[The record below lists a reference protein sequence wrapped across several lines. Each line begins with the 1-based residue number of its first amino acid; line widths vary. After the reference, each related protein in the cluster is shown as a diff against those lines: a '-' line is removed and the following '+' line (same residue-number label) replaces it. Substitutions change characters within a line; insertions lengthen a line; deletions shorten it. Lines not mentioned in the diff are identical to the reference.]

1 MTSYARINDKI
12 AIAGQLALEDFP
24 GVAAAGFKAVVN
36 NRPDGEEI
44 GQPTSAEEASAATA
58 AGLGYAH
65 IPVTGG
71 SIREQDVRE
80 LQRVLAQT
88 DGPVLVH
95 CRSGTR
101 SLTLYAIGEVLDGRM
116 DRNAV
121 IPFGADIGIDLRG
134 ADAWLASHGH

>member
-1 MTSYARINDKI
+1 MTAYVKINDKI

-24 GVAAAGFKAVVN
+24 GVAAAGFKGVVN
-36 NRPDGEEI
+36 NRPDGEEPT
-44 GQPTSAEEASAATA
+44 QPTSAEEAAAAAA
-58 AGLGYAH
+58 AGLAYAH
-65 IPVTGG
+65 IPVTGA
-71 SIREQDVRE
+71 SITEGDVRA
-80 LQRVLAQT
+80 LQAVLAKT
-88 DGPVLVH
+88 DGETLVH

-134 ADAWLASHGH
+134 ADAWLERHGR

>member
-1 MTSYARINDKI
+1 MTAYVQINDKI
-12 AIAGQLALEDFP
+12 AIAGQLALADFP
-24 GVAAAGFKAVVN
+24 GVAAVGFKAVVN
-36 NRPDGEEI
+36 NRPDGEEAT
-44 GQPTSAEEASAATA
+44 QPTSAEEAAAAAA
-58 AGLGYAH
+58 AGLAYAH
-65 IPVTGG
+65 IPVTGA
-71 SIREQDVRE
+71 SISEQDVRD
-80 LQRVLAQT
+80 LQAVLAQT

-134 ADAWLASHGH
+134 ADAWLARHGR

>member
-1 MTSYARINDKI
+1 
-12 AIAGQLALEDFP
+12 
-24 GVAAAGFKAVVN
+24 VN
-36 NRPDGEEI
+36 NRPDGEEAT
-44 GQPTSAEEASAATA
+44 QPTSAEEAAAAAA

-65 IPVTGG
+65 IPVTGA
-71 SIREQDVRE
+71 SIREKDVRD
-80 LQRVLAQT
+80 LQAALAQT

-101 SLTLYAIGEVLDGRM
+101 SLTLYTIGEVLDGRM

-134 ADAWLASHGH
+134 ADAWLEQHGH